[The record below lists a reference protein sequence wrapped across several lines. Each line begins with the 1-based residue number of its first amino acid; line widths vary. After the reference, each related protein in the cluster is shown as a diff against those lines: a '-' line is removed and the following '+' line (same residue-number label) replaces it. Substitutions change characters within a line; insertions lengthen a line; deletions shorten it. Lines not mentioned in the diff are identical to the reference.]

1 MRIDQKTAPLGDCPA
16 ERFIPHKLFENLFFF
31 FLLELKVI
39 NNLFCNFSNFFPHAS
54 PLDCTQASA

>member
-31 FLLELKVI
+31 FPVRIK
-39 NNLFCNFSNFFPHAS
+39 SN
-54 PLDCTQASA
+54 Q